1 VLVSAALSRSG
12 TPAKLIEAARA
23 GQLAL
28 VVSALLVGELDDV
41 LGRERIVARLD
52 PVALVLLH
60 RVLAEAPL
68 VDDPEAAAVSR
79 DPTDDYLIALAR
91 TSAADCIISGDKDLV
106 SLVGLE
112 PPVLT
117 PIQAL
122 ARLRSEHPVQAPPG
136 GVQP

>member
-1 VLVSAALSRSG
+1 MRAVVDPGVLVSAALSPSG

-41 LGRERIVARLD
+41 LGRERIAVRLD
-52 PVALVLLH
+52 TGALGQLR

-68 VDDPEAAAVSR
+68 VEDPAVEAISR

-91 TSAADCIISGDKDLV
+91 ASGADCLISGDKDLV
-106 SLVGLE
+106 SLVDLD

-117 PIQAL
+117 PTQAL
-122 ARLRSEHPVQAPPG
+122 DRLRAEHPV
-136 GVQP
+136 